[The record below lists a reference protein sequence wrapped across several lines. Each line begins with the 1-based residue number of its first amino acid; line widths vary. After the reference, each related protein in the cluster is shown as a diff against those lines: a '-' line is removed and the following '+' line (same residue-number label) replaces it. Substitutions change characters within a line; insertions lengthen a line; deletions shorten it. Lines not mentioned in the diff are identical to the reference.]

1 MSGVNLERQLIVL
14 YVKYENEWKEAY
26 KENKLHI
33 DIEKD
38 EEYKVVIKWSN
49 DSVVIKRF
57 KDKFYSLRT
66 MDKVQKFV
74 YNKLEN

>member
-57 KDKFYSLRT
+57 KDKFYALRT